1 MAINTPQ
8 QIRQTDGKQLKLVPF
23 IRFGYM
29 NYMRQHRYLREL
41 AAAVIFTIFFG
52 GFLTGPHL
60 DDGIWWVFS
69 VFAIILNL
77 LTTPSVFYMD
87 SGNTLYFLLVQPMG
101 RKRLYLSKV
110 ILIVLIDLAWVGGF
124 ALLYGVRFMQPE
136 YFLWLFAR
144 IVLLALLLLLSTLL
158 LSVSYTRH
166 PHWSW
171 LIFLLLIFGNIV
183 NKSKLLLI
191 EGWSDAI
198 NLIVLL
204 LPPTFEVSQVAV
216 SLQFNSEGLG
226 FLALALI
233 QIWLLYWWNLAQFY
247 RKDLF

>member
-1 MAINTPQ
+1 MAITTPQ

-69 VFAIILNL
+69 V
-77 LTTPSVFYMD
+77 
-87 SGNTLYFLLVQPMG
+87 
-101 RKRLYLSKV
+101 
-110 ILIVLIDLAWVGGF
+110 
-124 ALLYGVRFMQPE
+124 LLYGVRFMQPE

-233 QIWLLYWWNLAQFY
+233 QIWLLYWWNLTQFY